1 MKTALPLTIFILAAG
16 CDGGEAPS
24 VEVVSA
30 TPDALVTTD
39 DALDDLTIRVRYED
53 PTGDLGGGTARVH
66 DCRSAAV
73 VTELGIPTIS
83 NAVGVDEKIAISGEL
98 ELVVT
103 DVGTQPSAGV
113 SDVCD
118 TAGAAAGAF
127 CVVLVDGAGN
137 ESDPGCTPV
146 LQIR

>member
-1 MKTALPLTIFILAAG
+1 MNSTSTSTQ
-16 CDGGEAPS
+16 APS

-103 DVGTQPSAGV
+103 EP
-113 SDVCD
+113 
-118 TAGAAAGAF
+118 GARAVEQALGRIEHS
-127 CVVLVDGAGN
+127 VYG
-137 ESDPGCTPV
+137 
-146 LQIR
+146 